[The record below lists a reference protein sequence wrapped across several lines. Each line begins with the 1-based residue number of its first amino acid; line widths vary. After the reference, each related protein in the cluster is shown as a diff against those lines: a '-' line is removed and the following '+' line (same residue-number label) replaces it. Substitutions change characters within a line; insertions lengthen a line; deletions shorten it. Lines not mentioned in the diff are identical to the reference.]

1 MIFMILVGIVATIV
15 IVLNMMDSSNMHKI
29 EDHFKDKKCENIVY
43 SKGSYKGICGDEVM
57 EVENSFEVDLK
68 NNKKSIKLKDIKKL
82 DDRAL
87 TIIINDDYEI
97 EFKDKLNKEKFYNE
111 LKEKLNQ

>member
-1 MIFMILVGIVATIV
+1 MVFLILVGIVATIV
-15 IVLNMMDSSNMHKI
+15 IVLNVIDNSNMHKI
-29 EDHFKDKKCENIVY
+29 EDHFKDKKCKNIIY

-57 EVENSFEVDLK
+57 EINNSFDVDLK
-68 NNKKSIKLKDIKKL
+68 NNKKSVKLKDIKRL

-97 EFKDKLNKEKFYNE
+97 EFKDKLNKEEFYNE
-111 LKEKLNQ
+111 LKEKLDK